1 MKGHAGYAE
10 EGQDI
15 VCAAVTSVCDL
26 TIHLCEEYFK
36 IENVLKVQGNGE
48 LEFSV
53 KSEYELADKL
63 LSGLC
68 DYIETVK
75 HDYPE
80 FISIKFLE
88 V

>member
-1 MKGHAGYAE
+1 MKGHAGFAY

-36 IENVLKVQGNGE
+36 IETDLNVQGNGE
-48 LEFSV
+48 LEFTA

-75 HDYPE
+75 HDYPKC
-80 FISIKFLE
+80 ISIKFLE